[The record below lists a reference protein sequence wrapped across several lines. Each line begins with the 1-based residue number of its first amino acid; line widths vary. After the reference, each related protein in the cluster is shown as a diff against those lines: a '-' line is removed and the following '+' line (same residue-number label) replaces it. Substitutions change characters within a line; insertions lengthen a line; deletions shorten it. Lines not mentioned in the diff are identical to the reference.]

1 MGVFVEGDDVMAKK
15 KDFERDNRLKTVLQQ
30 TDQRTLAKLILDFC
44 ALNADNR
51 TFVETRLAV
60 APDSLASYKKRIEEA
75 LYPEVYGRR
84 SVSIAAARKAVT
96 EYKRATN
103 NQNGLLELMLHYVEC
118 GTAFTADYGDMW
130 EEYYSSLQ
138 SMYDRLLKGLDKA
151 DDHIKESF
159 RNKLRA
165 VVDRAQGV
173 GWGYHDYLVEGFVA
187 TYPDEED

>member
-51 TFVETRLAV
+51 
-60 APDSLASYKKRIEEA
+60 
-75 LYPEVYGRR
+75 
-84 SVSIAAARKAVT
+84 
-96 EYKRATN
+96 
-103 NQNGLLELMLHYVEC
+103 
-118 GTAFTADYGDMW
+118 
-130 EEYYSSLQ
+130 SLQ